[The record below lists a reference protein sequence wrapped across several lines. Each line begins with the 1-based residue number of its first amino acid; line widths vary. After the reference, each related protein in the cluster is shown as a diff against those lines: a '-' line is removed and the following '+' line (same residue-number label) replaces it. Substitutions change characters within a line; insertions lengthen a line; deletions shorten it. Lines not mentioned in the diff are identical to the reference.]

1 MKNKKIYFYQ
11 INKLFKHLKI
21 NRKYQL
27 LFVFFIMILASF
39 AELISLGSIFPFLGV
54 LLSPEKIWNY
64 EIIQYFVPILGIRV
78 PNELAFYITLLFCMA
93 AIFAGIIRLTLLHF
107 QIKLGHAIGSDISIK
122 VFDSVLSQPYQN
134 HLNQNTSEIIAA
146 VTSKTNSVV
155 YQTILPHLVILNC
168 LTTII
173 IILIG
178 ASYIAPYI
186 TLISLLS
193 FGTIYL
199 FIVFFVKR
207 NLLNYGDKVSTEQTK
222 VVKAL
227 QEGLGGIRHVIIDNL
242 KKIYVKLYRDSDIPL
257 RSSIASV
264 EIISGS
270 PRFYVEA
277 LGMTLIALMT
287 YQLSKSSDGIIDII
301 PLLGALALTA
311 QRLLPAVQNIYSS
324 VSSILSG
331 VVSLKDVL
339 DLLDQEQIKETISS
353 REEIQFNNRIEFDKI
368 SFKYGK
374 EEKFIFKNLSFYISK
389 GQNISIVGPTGSGK
403 STLLDIIMGLVKPST
418 GSIIIDGIKINESN
432 IKSWQTKIAHV
443 PQTTFLTDS
452 TVLEN
457 IAFGVESRNIDIEKV
472 KIAAKKAKLDSLI
485 NSWPEKF
492 NTKVGERGVKISGG
506 QRQRIAIARALYKSA
521 DVIIFDEATNA
532 LDIKTENQVNEN
544 IQALSK
550 DLTIIIVTHRMN
562 NNIKYDQIIN
572 LNRLETNE
580 IE

>member
-1 MKNKKIYFYQ
+1 MKNEKIYFYQ

-21 NRKYQL
+21 NRRYQL
-27 LFVFFIMILASF
+27 FFVFLIMILASF
-39 AELISLGSIFPFLGV
+39 AELISLGSVFPFLGV
-54 LLSPEKIWNY
+54 LLTPEKIWNY
-64 EIIQYFVPILGIRV
+64 SIIQYFVPILGIKE
-78 PNELAFYITLLFCMA
+78 PKELAFHITFLFCVA
-93 AIFAGIIRLTLLHF
+93 AIFAGLIRLILLHF

-122 VFDSVLSQPYQN
+122 VFDSVLAQPYQN

-146 VTSKTNSVV
+146 VTAKTNSVV
-155 YQTILPHLVILNC
+155 YQTILPHLVILNS

-178 ASYIAPYI
+178 ASIVAPYI

-199 FIVFFVKR
+199 FIIFFVKR
-207 NLLNYGDKVSTEQTK
+207 NLLNYGNKVSKEQTN

-277 LGMTLIALMT
+277 LGLTLIAIMT
-287 YQLSKSSDGIIDII
+287 YQLSKSHNGIIDII
-301 PLLGALALTA
+301 PLLGALALSA

-331 VVSLKDVL
+331 VVSLRDVL
-339 DLLDQEQIKETISS
+339 DLLDKEQIKDRSS
-353 REEIQFNNRIEFDKI
+353 SKKEIKFNNRIQLDKI

-374 EEKFIFKNLSFYISK
+374 EEKFIFKNLSLSILK
-389 GQNISIVGPTGSGK
+389 GQHILIVGPTGSGK

-418 GSIIIDGIKINESN
+418 GSIMIDGIKIRESN
-432 IKSWQTKIAHV
+432 IKSWQNKIAHV

-457 IAFGVESRNIDIEKV
+457 IAFGVESKNIDIEKV
-472 KIAAKKAKLDSLI
+472 KIAAKKANLDSLI
-485 NSWPEKF
+485 NSWPKKF

-532 LDIKTENQVNEN
+532 LDLKTENQVNEN
-544 IQALSK
+544 IQSLSK
-550 DLTIIIVTHRMN
+550 DLTIIVVTHRMN
-562 NNIKYDQIIN
+562 NKIKYDQVIN
-572 LNRLETNE
+572 LNRLEINE